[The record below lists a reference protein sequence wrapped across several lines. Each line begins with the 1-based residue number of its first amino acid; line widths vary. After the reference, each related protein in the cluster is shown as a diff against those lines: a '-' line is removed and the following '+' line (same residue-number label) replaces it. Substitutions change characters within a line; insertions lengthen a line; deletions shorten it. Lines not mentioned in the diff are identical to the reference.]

1 VSGWESAAETRRR
14 QEVDA
19 RLAAS
24 RGLVRRSKL
33 IVPTNVPRFVDRA
46 HLRGADAIMLDLEDS
61 IPAAEKPAARAAL
74 AGAIAKVARGGA
86 DVVVR
91 INKPYDLALA
101 DLDAA
106 VAPGV
111 DTICLPKA
119 ESGREVEMLD
129 ALISARERTRGLA
142 PGAIRLAITIE
153 SALGLG
159 RVDEIL
165 QASARVLTVDVG
177 AEDMTRDLDIEPTRS
192 GHELLVA
199 RQLVVQAARRA
210 GLQAL
215 GMATTL
221 ANYTDLDALRASISQ
236 AREMGF
242 RGAGCIHPAQVG
254 PLNELF
260 APPAERVERARRVLA
275 VYDEAL
281 AQGRASASLDGEM
294 IDVPVAERA
303 RAIVAR
309 SDAIAAHD
317 ARKQA
322 ALSALEG

>member
-1 VSGWESAAETRRR
+1 
-14 QEVDA
+14 
-19 RLAAS
+19 
-24 RGLVRRSKL
+24 
-33 IVPTNVPRFVDRA
+33 
-46 HLRGADAIMLDLEDS
+46 
-61 IPAAEKPAARAAL
+61 
-74 AGAIAKVARGGA
+74 
-86 DVVVR
+86 
-91 INKPYDLALA
+91 
-101 DLDAA
+101 
-106 VAPGV
+106 
-111 DTICLPKA
+111 
-119 ESGREVEMLD
+119 MLD
-129 ALISARERTRGLA
+129 ALISARERERGLP
-142 PGAIRLAITIE
+142 PGAIRLAVTVE

-177 AEDMTRDLDIEPTRS
+177 AEDFTRDLDVEPTRS

-210 GLQAL
+210 GIQAL

-260 APPAERVERARRVLA
+260 APPAERVERARRVLT
-275 VYDEAL
+275 VYDEAV
-281 AQGRASASLDGEM
+281 AQGRASASIDGEM

-303 RAIVAR
+303 RAIVERAK
-309 SDAIAAHD
+309 AIAAHD

-322 ALSALEG
+322 ALDGVMGDG